1 MGDRPDAMM
10 PSRRRRRPAV
20 FILLGAAGLLF
31 TAWWNCLSPPLFQA
45 PYSTVLNDRHGT
57 LLGAR
62 IAADEQWRFP
72 PSDSLPEKFVKA
84 IVAFE
89 DQRFQKHHGVDVR
102 AVLRAIRQN
111 IQAGRVVS
119 GASTL
124 TMQVVRLSQG
134 HPERSWRQKLM
145 EMAQALRLESLYCKE
160 EILSLYCAHA
170 PFGGNIV
177 GLEAASWRYY
187 GVPAEH
193 LSWGEAAALAVLPNA
208 PSTVLPGRNEDVFR
222 GKRDRLLD
230 RLLQQEHIDSVV
242 WRLSKAEPLPGRPL
256 PLPRRAP
263 HALDWQCQ
271 ELPSTRCNST
281 IDRSLQ
287 SRIQEVV
294 DGHVDIWRGNLV
306 SNAAAVAVHLQSG
319 EIRAYAGNTTSKEV
333 EGAAFDMLREPRSTG
348 SILKPFLY
356 AAAMEDGNVTPHAL
370 LEDVPTR
377 IGDFT
382 PHNFDRVHRGAP
394 TVRTSL
400 IESLNV
406 PAVRLLRDFG
416 VEKFHGRLRGLG
428 MSDLN
433 NEAVHYGLS
442 LILGGAEIQ
451 PLQIA
456 AVYAAFFSPLLIGEV
471 PPLSDPFGRT
481 LGMSDPAV
489 FDALTTLQVAEIMAD
504 VKRPPEWQHWQ
515 LQRPVHWKTGTSYGH
530 RDAWAV
536 GSDGQWL
543 VVVWTGNASQEG
555 RPGLIGVES
564 SAPLFFKVLNQLP
577 FDGSEFP
584 TTEAILEGRQ
594 VSLCAATGMGKGP
607 FCGRERLARVG
618 GLTPQTCKFC
628 RVIQVDEEGAR
639 VHNGCGAELKDSSWV
654 ILPPAMQWYHSQN
667 GGHFPPLPPW
677 SSSCGEGEGVGS
689 EQKMEW
695 VYPEGYEVVKRP
707 RDLDGQLQGIV
718 LEVAHTRPEARLFWH
733 DNDLFIGETEG
744 YHVREM
750 RFSPGIHKVKVVDDE
765 GVTLSATL
773 KVVE

>member
-1 MGDRPDAMM
+1 M
-10 PSRRRRRPAV
+10 
-20 FILLGAAGLLF
+20 
-31 TAWWNCLSPPLFQA
+31 AWWHCLSPPLFET
-45 PYSTVLNDRHGT
+45 PYSTVLNDRKGN

-89 DQRFQKHHGVDVR
+89 DQRFWEHRGVDVW
-102 AVLRAIRQN
+102 AVLRAMKQN
-111 IQAGRVVS
+111 FKAGRVVS

-124 TMQVVRLSQG
+124 SMQVVRLSQG
-134 HPERSWRQKLM
+134 HPERSWGQKLK
-145 EMAQALRLESLYCKE
+145 EMTQALRLEFHCSKE
-160 EILSLYCAHA
+160 EILALYCAHA

-193 LSWGEAAALAVLPNA
+193 LSWGEATALAVLPNA
-208 PSTVLPGRNEDVFR
+208 PSTVLPGRNEDVFKR
-222 GKRDRLLD
+222 KRDRLLN
-230 RLLQQEHIDSVV
+230 RLLDQGHIDSVD
-242 WRLSKAEPLPGRPL
+242 WRLSKAEPLPSRPL
-256 PLPRRAP
+256 ALPRRAP
-263 HALDWQCQ
+263 HALDWQCL
-271 ELPSTRCNST
+271 ELPSSRCNST
-281 IDRSLQ
+281 IDGTLQ
-287 SRIQEVV
+287 SRVQDVV

-306 SNAAAVAVHLQSG
+306 SNAAAIAVHLQSG

-333 EGAAFDMLREPRSTG
+333 EGSGFDMLREPRSTG

-356 AAAMEDGNVTPHAL
+356 AAAIQDGKVTPHSL

-382 PHNFDRVHRGAP
+382 PHNFDRVYRGAP
-394 TVRTSL
+394 TVRASL

-456 AVYAAFFSPLLIGEV
+456 AVYAAFFSPLLIGDV
-471 PPLSDPFGRT
+471 PPLSDPFGRP
-481 LGMSDPAV
+481 LGMSEPAV
-489 FDALTTLQVAEIMAD
+489 FDALTTMQVAEIMAD
-504 VKRPPEWQHWQ
+504 VKRPLEWQHWQ
-515 LQRPVHWKTGTSYGH
+515 PQRPVHWKTGTSYGH

-577 FDGSEFP
+577 FDRSEFP
-584 TTEAILEGRQ
+584 TSETTLKGRQ

-607 FCGRERLARVG
+607 FCGLERLARVG
-618 GLTPQTCKFC
+618 GLTPQTCTFC
-628 RVIQVDEEGAR
+628 RVLQVDENGGR
-639 VHNGCGAELKDSSWV
+639 VHNGCGVEFKDSSWV
-654 ILPPAMQWYHSQN
+654 ILPPAMQWYHRQH
-667 GGHFPPLPPW
+667 GGQFPPVPPW
-677 SSSCGEGEGVGS
+677 SPSCGEGKGSSS
-689 EQKMEW
+689 EQEMEW

-733 DNDLFIGETEG
+733 DNDLFLGETEG
-744 YHVREM
+744 YHVREVQ
-750 RFSPGIHKVKVVDDE
+750 FTPGIHKVTVVDEE

>member
-1 MGDRPDAMM
+1 MGDRPDAMTL
-10 PSRRRRRPAV
+10 RRGRRRPLV
-20 FILLGAAGLLF
+20 LLLLVAAGFLF
-31 TAWWNCLSPPLFQA
+31 TAWWNCLSFPLFET
-45 PYSTVLNDRHGT
+45 PYSTVLNDRQGR

-72 PSDSLPEKFVKA
+72 PSDSLPEKFVAA

-89 DQRFQKHHGVDVR
+89 DQRFWEHHGVDVR
-102 AVLRAIRQN
+102 AVLRAMRQN
-111 IQAGRVVS
+111 VRAGHVVS

-124 TMQVVRLSQG
+124 SMQVVRLSQG
-134 HPERSWRQKLM
+134 HPERSWGQKLM
-145 EMAQALRLESLYCKE
+145 EMAQALRLESHCNKE
-160 EILSLYCAHA
+160 EILALYCAHA

-187 GVPAEH
+187 GVPAEQ

-222 GKRDRLLD
+222 DKRDRLLD
-230 RLLQQEHIDSVV
+230 RLLEQSRIDSVV
-242 WRLSKAEPLPGRPL
+242 WRLSKAEPLPGRPMA
-256 PLPRRAP
+256 LPRQAP
-263 HALDWQCQ
+263 HALDWQCLD
-271 ELPSTRCNST
+271 LPSSRCNST

-287 SRIQEVV
+287 SRVQDVV

-306 SNAAAVAVHLQSG
+306 SNAAAVVVHLQTG

-333 EGAAFDMLREPRSTG
+333 EGSGFDMLREPRSTG

-356 AAAMEDGNVTPHAL
+356 AAAIEDGNVTPDAL

-428 MSDLN
+428 MSDL
-433 NEAVHYGLS
+433 EHDAVHYGLS

-456 AVYAAFFSPLLIGEV
+456 AVYGAFFSPLLMGDV
-471 PPLSDPFGRT
+471 PPVSDPFGRP
-481 LGMSDPAV
+481 LGVSDPAV
-489 FDALTTLQVAEIMAD
+489 FDALTTLQVAEIMAE

-564 SAPLFFKVLNQLP
+564 SAPLFFKVLSQLP
-577 FDGSEFP
+577 FDGSGFP
-584 TTEAILEGRQ
+584 RSDALLEGRQ

-607 FCGRERLARVG
+607 FCGQERRVRVG
-618 GLTPQTCKFC
+618 GLMPQMCGYC
-628 RVIQVDEEGAR
+628 QVIQVDGEGAR
-639 VHNGCGAELKDSSWV
+639 VHKECGAAFQDSSWV
-654 ILPPAMQWYHSQN
+654 ILPPAMHWYHRQN
-667 GGHFPPLPPW
+667 GGHFPPVPPW
-677 SSSCGEGEGVGS
+677 SPSCSEGAGGGP
-689 EQKMEW
+689 EQRMEW

-707 RDLDGQLQGIV
+707 RDLDGQLQSIV
-718 LEVAHTRPEARLFWH
+718 LEVAHVRPEARLYWH
-733 DNDLFIGETEG
+733 DNGLFLGETEG
-744 YHVREM
+744 YHVREVQ
-750 RFSPGIHKVKVVDDE
+750 FTPGIHKVKVVDDE
-765 GVTLSATL
+765 GGTLSATL